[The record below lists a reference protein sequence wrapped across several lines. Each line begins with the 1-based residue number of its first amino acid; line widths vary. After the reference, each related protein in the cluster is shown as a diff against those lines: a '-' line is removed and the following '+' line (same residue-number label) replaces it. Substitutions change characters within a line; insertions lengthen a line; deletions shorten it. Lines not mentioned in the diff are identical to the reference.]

1 MIVVDAS
8 VLVAASVL
16 ADDAAD
22 WARQVIVVDDLAA
35 PHLAPV
41 AAQQAIRRLLQ
52 RDAIGVRIA
61 NQARL
66 DVLAVNLDL
75 HPFAPFADRVWSL
88 RENLTAYDAWYV
100 AVAEALDCPLATLD
114 RRLADAPGLS
124 CDVRTP

>member
-41 AAQQAIRRLLQ
+41 EAQQAVRRLLQ

>member
-41 AAQQAIRRLLQ
+41 EAQQAIRRLLQ

>member
-41 AAQQAIRRLLQ
+41 EAQQAIRRLLQ

-114 RRLADAPGLS
+114 RRLAGAPGLS

>member
-1 MIVVDAS
+1 VIVVDAS

-41 AAQQAIRRLLQ
+41 EAQQAIRRLLQ

-114 RRLADAPGLS
+114 RRLADARGLS